1 MPATTPAS
9 RAPMAIQRQLNQF
22 TTNRHHLSILSGRH
36 HCVHSRSIVDN
47 STLPSASFMVIDLSA
62 WLIMIT
68 LTTTVMAVATTVTR
82 RCRSNFC
89 SSRATRWPNTCRLE
103 PSVTVQV
110 LKKREGKRLS
120 AIDRENSSRSNDNRE
135 MYRPKRRPVATRAP
149 VRRRNRVNPALPMTL
164 LLLLRQ
170 PLL

>member
-1 MPATTPAS
+1 
-9 RAPMAIQRQLNQF
+9 
-22 TTNRHHLSILSGRH
+22 
-36 HCVHSRSIVDN
+36 
-47 STLPSASFMVIDLSA
+47 
-62 WLIMIT
+62 MIT
-68 LTTTVMAVATTVTR
+68 LTTTVMAVATTATR

-170 PLL
+170 PLLLLVLIWDATVAALPTPAALSLRRCFYLLQSRTFRGANGDIANAGGRRWLRCCTWSNSSTLLHY